1 MSRVNDRDHYNDVM
15 LALRYAALLA
25 LTVWAGGLVA
35 LGAVA
40 APAMFDVLAARQL
53 PDSRLVAGAIFG
65 EALRRFHTISYVCG
79 AVLVCSLTAR
89 AILGPRPRRF
99 AVRMAITVAMFAA
112 SLYSGLA
119 VSRQIER
126 LRREIGVAPST
137 LAPTDA
143 RRQEFAR
150 LHRTSTT
157 LELVPVLGALLLLA
171 WELRD

>member
-1 MSRVNDRDHYNDVM
+1 M

-40 APAMFDVLAARQL
+40 APAMFEVLEARHI
-53 PDSRLVAGAIFG
+53 PDSTVIAGAIFG
-65 EALRRFHTISYVCG
+65 EALRRFHLVSYVCG

-112 SLYSGLA
+112 SLYSGLV
-119 VSRQIER
+119 VSRHIDR
-126 LRREIGVAPST
+126 LRREIGVSPSS
-137 LAPTDA
+137 LPADDA
-143 RRQEFAR
+143 RRIEFAR
-150 LHRTSTT
+150 LHGTSTSIQ
-157 LELVPVLGALLLLA
+157 LIPMLGSLLLLA